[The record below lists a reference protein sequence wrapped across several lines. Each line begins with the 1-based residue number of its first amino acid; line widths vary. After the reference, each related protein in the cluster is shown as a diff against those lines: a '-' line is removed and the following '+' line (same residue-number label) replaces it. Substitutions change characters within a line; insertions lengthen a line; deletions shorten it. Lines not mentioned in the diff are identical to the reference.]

1 MEASVVLL
9 TLYETKAGERGGST
23 WGRES
28 KPLES
33 RASGSRDIGH
43 GEMIDMS
50 LIDLLQPSNSLA
62 VGS

>member
-1 MEASVVLL
+1 MLL
-9 TLYETKAGERGGST
+9 TLYEMKVGERGGRL
-23 WGRES
+23 GAARV

-43 GEMIDMS
+43 GEMIEMR

-62 VGS
+62 VG

>member
-9 TLYETKAGERGGST
+9 TLYEMKAGGRGGST
-23 WGRES
+23 WSRD
-28 KPLES
+28 S

-43 GEMIDMS
+43 GEMIEMR

-62 VGS
+62 VEL

>member
-9 TLYETKAGERGGST
+9 TLYEMKAGERGDRLGAA
-23 WGRES
+23 RV
-28 KPLES
+28 KPFES

-43 GEMIDMS
+43 GEMIEMR

-62 VGS
+62 VG